1 MEPVTPGCLCNT
13 QQLGPR
19 VCISFTSKAP
29 PNPNEVL
36 WEHGCP
42 LIMGLWGVSLAV
54 TRVEWGFSAVLCE
67 KNHIRTLCKVIS
79 SCIRR
84 L

>member
-42 LIMGLWGVSLAV
+42 LIMGLWGVLGSREV
-54 TRVEWGFSAVLCE
+54 SVLFYVRKTILE
-67 KNHIRTLCKVIS
+67 HYTK
-79 SCIRR
+79 
-84 L
+84 